1 MQCMVNSFFLL
12 FLTLPTYRLHCKAK
26 YISKCTYIDYADM
39 RTPAK
44 FKLMSWWGRRGMS
57 CRVFSTYERRQG
69 RWGTTMTGIRLR
81 HESTLKDDEI
91 EWEKKTAMLFLEC
104 LSGRSL
110 REAKVDPVHL
120 TVYLFLSTSG
130 SNARGES
137 RA

>member
-1 MQCMVNSFFLL
+1 
-12 FLTLPTYRLHCKAK
+12 
-26 YISKCTYIDYADM
+26 
-39 RTPAK
+39 
-44 FKLMSWWGRRGMS
+44 
-57 CRVFSTYERRQG
+57 
-69 RWGTTMTGIRLR
+69 MTGIRLR

-137 RA
+137 RALEGRRVSSKSPSRVQDGDEGVAGRKYRE